1 MQPGGAKGRVTPRR
15 GAALRAPLAATALLS
30 LARRPAVARADDVEG
45 KLSGE
50 VRICVGLHSRLWRS
64 DSALLRAPDRLRPPQ
79 VAQVEEALAT
89 DADPVEA
96 AALQAEVQA
105 IEKEVAA
112 VDELEQQGATAE
124 AEKEA
129 RGIQEQIT
137 DIFSILSLGK

>member
-1 MQPGGAKGRVTPRR
+1 MSSPANTDCPQSLLAGLDIYMVPDDWKG
-15 GAALRAPLAATALLS
+15 LL
-30 LARRPAVARADDVEG
+30 ET
-45 KLSGE
+45 
-50 VRICVGLHSRLWRS
+50 
-64 DSALLRAPDRLRPPQ
+64 Q

-112 VDELEQQGATAE
+112 VDELEQRGATAE

>member
-1 MQPGGAKGRVTPRR
+1 MG
-15 GAALRAPLAATALLS
+15 
-30 LARRPAVARADDVEG
+30 EG
-45 KLSGE
+45 
-50 VRICVGLHSRLWRS
+50 
-64 DSALLRAPDRLRPPQ
+64 DSALLPLRAPDRLRAPQ

-112 VDELEQQGATAE
+112 VDELEQRGATAE

>member
-15 GAALRAPLAATALLS
+15 GAALRAPLAAAALLS

-45 KLSGE
+45 KLTGE
-50 VRICVGLHSRLWRS
+50 VRICGVGSTVAGGRLGPP
-64 DSALLRAPDRLRPPQ
+64 AEAPDRLRPPQ

-105 IEKEVAA
+105 IEKEVAE

>member
-1 MQPGGAKGRVTPRR
+1 MW
-15 GAALRAPLAATALLS
+15 APQSPLEERLGP
-30 LARRPAVARADDVEG
+30 PAE
-45 KLSGE
+45 
-50 VRICVGLHSRLWRS
+50 
-64 DSALLRAPDRLRPPQ
+64 APDRLRPPQ

>member
-1 MQPGGAKGRVTPRR
+1 M
-15 GAALRAPLAATALLS
+15 
-30 LARRPAVARADDVEG
+30 
-45 KLSGE
+45 
-50 VRICVGLHSRLWRS
+50 HSRTLPGAVGRLGRLTG
-64 DSALLRAPDRLRPPQ
+64 SAPNQ

-112 VDELEQQGATAE
+112 VDELEQRGATAE

>member
-1 MQPGGAKGRVTPRR
+1 MPGAVGRLGRLT
-15 GAALRAPLAATALLS
+15 GSAPN
-30 LARRPAVARADDVEG
+30 
-45 KLSGE
+45 
-50 VRICVGLHSRLWRS
+50 
-64 DSALLRAPDRLRPPQ
+64 Q

-112 VDELEQQGATAE
+112 VDELEQRGATAE
-124 AEKEA
+124 AEREA

-137 DIFSILSLGK
+137 DIFSILSRGR